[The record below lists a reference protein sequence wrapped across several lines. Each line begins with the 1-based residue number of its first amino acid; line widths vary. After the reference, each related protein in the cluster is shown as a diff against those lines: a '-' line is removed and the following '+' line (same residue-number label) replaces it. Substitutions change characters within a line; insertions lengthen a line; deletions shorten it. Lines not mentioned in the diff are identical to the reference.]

1 VSNNSIDSGISLV
14 LQSAV
19 SACATLQVYKPF
31 SALHCSITPPAPPP
45 HPPQHLSLSDNKVGH
60 VAAAALARGISSSRF
75 ISRLELARC
84 SIGDKGARVMQLLA
98 PRSLSLM
105 PLPLQVLFDCISSF
119 RVPLE
124 FASPSLTSLFPYT
137 HSPTNSY
144 CTV

>member
-1 VSNNSIDSGISLV
+1 LLAFDVSNNSIDSGISLV

-31 SALHCSITPPAPPP
+31 SALHCSITPPP
-45 HPPQHLSLSDNKVGH
+45 PPQHLSLSDNKVGH

-98 PRSLSLM
+98 PRSLTL
-105 PLPLQVLFDCISSF
+105 V
-119 RVPLE
+119 
-124 FASPSLTSLFPYT
+124 
-137 HSPTNSY
+137 
-144 CTV
+144 